1 MIRIVTIDGDRL
13 DALIADHYGVAATA
27 GALEAVMVANLGL
40 AAYGPALP
48 GGLTIMLPELPAVD
62 EPALQLWD

>member
-1 MIRIVTIDGDRL
+1 MIRIATVDGDHL

-27 GALEAVMVANLGL
+27 GALEAVMLANPGL

-48 GGLTIMLPELPAVD
+48 GGLVLELPELPAV
-62 EPALQLWD
+62 ERPALRLWD